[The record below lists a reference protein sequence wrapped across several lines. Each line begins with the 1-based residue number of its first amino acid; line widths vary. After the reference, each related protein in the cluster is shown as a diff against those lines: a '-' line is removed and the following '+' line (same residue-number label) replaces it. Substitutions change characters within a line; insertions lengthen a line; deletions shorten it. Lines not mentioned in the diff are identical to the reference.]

1 MILCK
6 SLKANTDNIKAKI
19 WRTVWPLSFSAII
32 FDPNYPQTKEK
43 ITAVRMKFQ
52 FLITKDI
59 GVITPLNDEKTR
71 YIGIIEVCELQ

>member
-6 SLKANTDNIKAKI
+6 SLKANTNNT
-19 WRTVWPLSFSAII
+19 TVWPFCFSAII

-43 ITAVRMKFQ
+43 IAAMRMKFQ

-59 GVITPLNDEKTR
+59 GVIKPLNDEKNTVYR
-71 YIGIIEVCELQ
+71 NNRSL